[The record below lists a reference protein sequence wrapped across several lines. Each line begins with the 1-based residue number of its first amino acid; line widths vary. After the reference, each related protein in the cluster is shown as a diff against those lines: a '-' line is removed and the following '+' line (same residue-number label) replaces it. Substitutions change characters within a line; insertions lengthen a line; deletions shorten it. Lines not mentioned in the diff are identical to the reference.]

1 MTALHIVTASLAP
14 ASAAVPPA
22 GAASE
27 AEIPFVALLG
37 EQLEAGITA
46 AAAAEREPHDEAPE
60 AATAAQAAFDPAA
73 LGLAPVP
80 AAAQNEIDAD
90 AASQSD
96 DIAAA
101 GATRKTAEPL
111 AMADGRER
119 KTTARGTATTLAPTE
134 AAEPLHAAAGPA
146 TARPASFDTMIAA
159 TSNDAAPVTHASSIT
174 AQQPTAHAAQPVALQ
189 LQQPVGS
196 ERWNTELGQQVQLLI
211 RTEQHSALLRVT
223 PPELGPVDVRIDMS
237 GDQATVSF
245 TVQQA
250 DTRQALENA
259 LPRLRDLLAEGG
271 ILLGQAHV
279 NQDSG
284 DQRDTP
290 AQSRQGSNTGGNAIR
305 ATGNADIT
313 AGTQRAIGLV
323 DTFA

>member
-1 MTALHIVTASLAP
+1 MTALHIVTTSLAP
-14 ASAAVPPA
+14 ASAAIPPA

-27 AEIPFVALLG
+27 AGIPFVALLG

-46 AAAAEREPHDEAPE
+46 AAEREPRDESPE
-60 AATAAQAAFDPAA
+60 TATAAQAAFDPAA

-80 AAAQNEIDAD
+80 TAAQSEIDAD
-90 AASQSD
+90 AVSQWK
-96 DIAAA
+96 DIAAT
-101 GATRKTAEPL
+101 GAPRKTEDPL
-111 AMADGRER
+111 AAADGRER
-119 KTTARGTATTLAPTE
+119 KAAARGSATTLAPAD
-134 AAEPLHAAAGPA
+134 AAEPLRTAAEPT
-146 TARPASFDTMIAA
+146 TARHASFDTVIAA
-159 TSNDAAPVTHASSIT
+159 ASNDAPSVTHASSIT
-174 AQQPTAHAAQPVALQ
+174 GPHSTANAAQPVTLQ

-211 RTEQHSALLRVT
+211 RTDQHSASLRVT

-290 AQSRQGSNTGGNAIR
+290 AQSPRGSNTGGNAIR
-305 ATGNADIT
+305 AAGNADI
-313 AGTQRAIGLV
+313 AVGTQRAIGLV